1 MHGIFC
7 RFFLDDFYKDR
18 RAACG
23 DGVRKVILKKWKKMK
38 KVVDKQKERWY
49 YKPRC

>member
-1 MHGIFC
+1 MDFC
-7 RFFLDDFYKDR
+7 KIKFR
-18 RAACG
+18 R
-23 DGVRKVILKKWKKMK
+23 GVEFNFASELKNKKLEKMK

>member
-1 MHGIFC
+1 MAFSAVSFWMIFI
-7 RFFLDDFYKDR
+7 KT
-18 RAACG
+18 AALPAAM
-23 DGVRKVILKKWKKMK
+23 GVRKVILKNWKKMK

>member
-1 MHGIFC
+1 MAFSAVSFWMIFI
-7 RFFLDDFYKDR
+7 KT
-18 RAACG
+18 AALPAAMW
-23 DGVRKVILKKWKKMK
+23 VRKVILKKWKKMK